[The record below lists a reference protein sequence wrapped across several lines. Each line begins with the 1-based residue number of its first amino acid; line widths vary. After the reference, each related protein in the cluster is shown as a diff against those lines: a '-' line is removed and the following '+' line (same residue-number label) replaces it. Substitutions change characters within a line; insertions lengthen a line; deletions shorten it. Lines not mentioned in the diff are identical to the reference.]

1 MQKHPRKDLGPYKVH
16 RTGTHMMSFQ
26 NQKWHLPRFSMQL
39 VHLHPGFEKQRS
51 LQRKLTKWWS
61 QLNAKASLEKDCP
74 YKVHRTG
81 SYDELPKSE
90 VTSRKIFGGEGR
102 NGMIPHLNNAAYS
115 KAEPHKN
122 QFCFEQL
129 LGTSFLLLT
138 QDAVF
143 SWQLCPHTNRS
154 TPCSYYGHSFSW
166 IPTVTHSRIVYH
178 VDIAICPDDLK
189 WP

>member
-1 MQKHPRKDLGPYKVH
+1 MMIAIKRKSIP
-16 RTGTHMMSFQ
+16 
-26 NQKWHLPRFSMQL
+26 W
-39 VHLHPGFEKQRS
+39 
-51 LQRKLTKWWS
+51 
-61 QLNAKASLEKDCP
+61 KDCP

-143 SWQLCPHTNRS
+143 SWQLVGKITGVSSHQSQHSLLLLWPQLLVNPYSSPLKNCVSRWHSHMPWRLEVALANRQDKVKGHHRS
-154 TPCSYYGHSFSW
+154 IVHWHEPNCLCTPQFLRLPFTCNLHRFQD
-166 IPTVTHSRIVYH
+166 TKATTH
-178 VDIAICPDDLK
+178 
-189 WP
+189 